1 MSEKIKIH
9 FIVRIMSLILLVID
23 AAILYSLFTK
33 IGYPSVFSIKDYFVL
48 FIVAI
53 SIRPLAYVV
62 IQGQSSNV
70 WFPKW
75 KDFLSS

>member
-1 MSEKIKIH
+1 MRTKIKIH
-9 FIVRIMSLILLVID
+9 SFIRIMALVLLIID
-23 AAILYSLFTK
+23 AVILYFLFTK
-33 IGYPSVFSIKDYFVL
+33 IGCPSVFSIKDYFVL
-48 FIVAI
+48 FIVTI

-75 KDFLSS
+75 KNF